1 MKNQVMKLDIV
12 NHEESSH
19 EVGTY
24 YIMKNQVMKLVH
36 KVKNAESSHVK
47 DGSRS
52 KSVNSNESSDE
63 VGTVNHGKLSHV
75 VTTENQRESRHEVGT
90 INHGE

>member
-1 MKNQVMKLDIV
+1 MLKINENQVMLKM
-12 NHEESSH
+12 
-19 EVGTY
+19 G
-24 YIMKNQVMKLVH
+24 Q
-36 KVKNAESSHVK
+36 A
-47 DGSRS
+47 
-52 KSVNSNESSDE
+52 VNSNESSDE